1 MRLPIGCAPVA
12 VAAVMRVSREPREAH
27 YATTAH
33 ASDQYAW
40 LRAGKPVVVHPLGGG
55 CRQILAL
62 NPCDEVQALLLTWAH
77 M

>member
-12 VAAVMRVSREPREAH
+12 VAAAMRVSREPH
-27 YATTAH
+27 DTHDATTAH
-33 ASDQYAW
+33 AMDRYAW
-40 LRAGKPVVVHPLGGG
+40 LRPGKPVVVHLLGGG

-62 NPCDEVQALLLTWAH
+62 NPCDEVQALPLTWAQ